1 MNPLDILKDQMSG
14 WPLTLQKYSV
24 WVNAVNT
31 CWQAFAGALVMTQS
45 NLMDPL
51 LMAGITFTLTNL
63 VTIAANASQP
73 NIGSYDKTKFVL
85 TPIEGA

>member
-1 MNPLDILKDQMSG
+1 MNLLDILKDQTTG
-14 WPLTLQKYSV
+14 WPLTLRKYSV
-24 WVNAVNT
+24 WVNAINT
-31 CWQAFAGALVMTQS
+31 AWQAIAGALVMTQS

-73 NIGSYDKTKFVL
+73 NIGTYDKTKFVL
-85 TPIEGA
+85 VPIDGQ